1 MTKEEAERLED
12 LRRATGMNTSDTV
25 RTAMEYMHDSIM
37 KGDKN
42 ESETEI
48 EKKQKGNLSFIKI
61 LCQQVIRCSYIKNI
75 FSVKILDQLLLC
87 DVMIPVFYIIQKVF
101 KTTSSRISYQN

>member
-1 MTKEEAERLED
+1 MAKRGRPATNNPRIVNCRVRMTKEEAERLED

-37 KGDKN
+37 KGYKN

-48 EKKQKGNLSFIKI
+48 EKS
-61 LCQQVIRCSYIKNI
+61 KNG
-75 FSVKILDQLLLC
+75 
-87 DVMIPVFYIIQKVF
+87 
-101 KTTSSRISYQN
+101 T

>member
-25 RTAMEYMHDSIM
+25 RTAIEYVHDSIM

-48 EKKQKGNLSFIKI
+48 EKSKKG
-61 LCQQVIRCSYIKNI
+61 
-75 FSVKILDQLLLC
+75 
-87 DVMIPVFYIIQKVF
+87 
-101 KTTSSRISYQN
+101 T